1 MIWNTIKQHLGLANK
16 QNNDQPVFY
25 STYLNRFTNHDAQ
38 KPIFDQTFCVFDTE
52 TTGLDMAKDKILS
65 IGAVRVCQQS
75 MDIADSLSIVIGHE
89 GEQDESAAVI
99 HGLVRTAEQGITPE
113 KAVSLFYEF
122 VGSDIMVGH
131 HVAFDIHMIH
141 KLSSACGG
149 GPLKNVTL
157 DTAFLAKRLDHPTD
171 PHSLDRKE
179 YTLDKLCERFS
190 VLPKARHTADGD
202 ALITAF
208 LFLKLLDRFERKGIR
223 RVGQLVK

>member
-1 MIWNTIKQHLGLANK
+1 MIWNTIKHHLGLASRRNTEY
-16 QNNDQPVFY
+16 PEFY
-25 STYLNRFTNHDAQ
+25 RTYLNNFTKHDAQ
-38 KPIFDQTFCVFDTE
+38 IPIYDQSFCVFDTE

-75 MDIADSLSIVIGHE
+75 MDIADSLSIIISHD
-89 GEQDESAAVI
+89 GEQDASAVVI
-99 HGLVRTAEQGITPE
+99 HGLVKTAEQGITPE
-113 KAVSLFYEF
+113 KAVSLFYQF
-122 VGSDIMVGH
+122 VGSDIIVGH
-131 HVAFDIHMIH
+131 HVAFDLNMVH
-141 KLSSACGG
+141 KLSHACSG

-202 ALITAF
+202 ALITAL
-208 LFLKLLDRFERKGIR
+208 LFLKLLDRLHRKGIR
-223 RVGQLVK
+223 KVRQLVQ